1 MIFIKK
7 YYNKTKIGIV
17 YEDLKYIDNEY
28 DKGSSMGIDLGLNNF
43 CAITINDKS
52 ESYVI
57 KGSPLKSMNQYYNK
71 KKSKIQSEL
80 ERCNKKKYSKELDK
94 LNR

>member
-7 YYNKTKIGIV
+7 YYNKTKIEIV

-43 CAITINDKS
+43 CAITINDKFRR
-52 ESYVI
+52 Y
-57 KGSPLKSMNQYYNK
+57 G
-71 KKSKIQSEL
+71 
-80 ERCNKKKYSKELDK
+80 R
-94 LNR
+94 